1 MEAWSKVAELH
12 YRGVDWGTVTDGLL
26 AYTRR
31 LFRTAGLLDQTI
43 TGMTPKDF
51 VAEAIMRL
59 VDPRDTGIDWDEK
72 RGKPTTDA
80 VTALL
85 REVIRRDFIDA
96 KKLPRY
102 TTTRGIEDDKKAHTV
117 PAGVE
122 SPEQAAVERVDR
134 IRRRD
139 QLFEFIGDRDPEVIA
154 YLRLQL
160 PDDGVVGYPPRKAAE
175 LLKTT
180 VQDINNR
187 KKRVTGYLREFERSL
202 EESLYAR

>member
-1 MEAWSKVAELH
+1 VAELH
-12 YRGVDWGTVTDGLL
+12 YRGVDWKAVSDGLL
-26 AYTRR
+26 AYAKK

-51 VAEAIMRL
+51 AANAVIGL
-59 VDPRDTGIDWDEK
+59 VDPRDTTIEWDEK
-72 RGKPTTDA
+72 RGKPTTEGVA
-80 VTALL
+80 ALL

-102 TTTRGIEDDKKAHTV
+102 TTTRAIEDERKAPFV
-117 PAGVE
+117 PAAGA
-122 SPEQAAVERVDR
+122 SPEAVVIDRVDR
-134 IRRRD
+134 NRVRD
-139 QLFEFIGDRDPEVIA
+139 ELFTFIGDRDDEVLD

-187 KKRVTGYLREFERSL
+187 KRRVTGFLDEFERARK
-202 EESLYAR
+202 ESLYAR